1 MDLGEGRLHYSKL
14 DEMFEA
20 RESLQHSRPVT
31 VNQVTGLVTQIIIQI
46 QCPPISIVTRQGKI
60 TLK

>member
-1 MDLGEGRLHYSKL
+1 
-14 DEMFEA
+14 MFEA